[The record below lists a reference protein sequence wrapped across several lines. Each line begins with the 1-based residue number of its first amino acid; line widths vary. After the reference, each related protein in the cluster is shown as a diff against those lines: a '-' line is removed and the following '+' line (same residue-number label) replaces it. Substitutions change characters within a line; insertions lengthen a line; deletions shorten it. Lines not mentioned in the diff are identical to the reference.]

1 MAMKKN
7 LDDRARKKA
16 FDEIFDKFDHNKNGK
31 NVFFILELVSMSI
44 KIVYSGSLQMPLFR
58 NHVCQRFHQGGQE
71 PSRYKY
77 LYFVGKTFDTKA

>member
-31 NVFFILELVSMSI
+31 NVF
-44 KIVYSGSLQMPLFR
+44 LFW
-58 NHVCQRFHQGGQE
+58 NWCLCQ
-71 PSRYKY
+71 
-77 LYFVGKTFDTKA
+77 